1 MTPNNNRVNVTFPF
15 KAPQRHTRLASLFVG
30 WLMMRRLRK
39 FVALTGLGRRWQRLV
54 LRRYDLLACMSAA
67 WPQHIVDA
75 GFRRGL
81 TWFQGLAHDVILLVF
96 LVAERVT
103 GSI

>member
-1 MTPNNNRVNVTFPF
+1 
-15 KAPQRHTRLASLFVG
+15 
-30 WLMMRRLRK
+30 MMRRLRK

-81 TWFQGLAHDVILLVF
+81 TWFQGLTHDVILLVF
-96 LVAERVT
+96 LVVRLCVVRSVIELTMSAP
-103 GSI
+103 